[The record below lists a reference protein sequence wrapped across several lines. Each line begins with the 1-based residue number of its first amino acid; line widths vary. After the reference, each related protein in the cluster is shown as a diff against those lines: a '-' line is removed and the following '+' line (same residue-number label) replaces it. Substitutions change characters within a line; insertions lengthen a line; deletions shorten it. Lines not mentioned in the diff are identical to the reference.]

1 MSRDEKELQEESEK
15 EEFGE
20 LLKFTAAG
28 FLGGHL
34 VGANLFWVP
43 PLVGWLRE
51 RSYKH

>member
-28 FLGGHL
+28 FLRGAPGRCQSFLGPTSGGL
-34 VGANLFWVP
+34 VKGKEV
-43 PLVGWLRE
+43 
-51 RSYKH
+51 